1 MASQVAPPEVCRA
14 KTAARTPCKLDD
26 CVAVEVPASFPIYL
40 SSAALDGVN
49 KYRTMVPQHG
59 LSTND
64 LEHMADVEFWNYAR
78 VQAGIVQQI
87 APHER
92 NYQVQHLE
100 CELSRGNCLI
110 PLKAIVEVMPST
122 HQFTR
127 LPLVPTWM
135 RGLVA
140 WRGEVIPLIDLDMY
154 LCGVSASRL
163 AGMLLVANY
172 MDITVGLLVPG
183 IGLTTT
189 VQFEQ
194 LNPSTGTTI
203 SYTPIRAG
211 VIQGVYAEKPVL
223 DVSTLLPDVVQQI
236 GMAAYYG

>member
-1 MASQVAPPEVCRA
+1 MLPP
-14 KTAARTPCKLDD
+14 
-26 CVAVEVPASFPIYL
+26 
-40 SSAALDGVN
+40 
-49 KYRTMVPQHG
+49 HG

-64 LEHMADVEFWNYAR
+64 LEHMADKEFWNYAR

-100 CELSRGNCLI
+100 CELSHGNCLI
-110 PLKAIVEVMPST
+110 PLKVIVEVMLSP
-122 HQFTR
+122 HQYTR
-127 LPLVPTWM
+127 LPLIPKWM
-135 RGLVA
+135 LGLVA
-140 WRGEVIPLIDLDMY
+140 WRGEAIPLIDLDLY

-163 AGMLLVANY
+163 AGMLLIANY

-183 IGLTTT
+183 IELTTT

-194 LNPSTGTTI
+194 VNPSAGTTV
-203 SYTPIRAG
+203 SYTPIRGG

-223 DVSTLLPDVVQQI
+223 DVSALLPDVVLQI